1 MDLHYYRPISRN
13 LARTLFR
20 ISTVGLAYDKGNL
33 STEFYLTIRNKLTY
47 LLKSPS
53 AGLRPLT
60 SDFLFQGGIQCL
72 TSTQLAHSCSRRV
85 KPLFFPLSR
94 APKQTSNSLPVSF
107 AVKL

>member
-33 STEFYLTIRNKLTY
+33 STEFYLTIRNNLTY
-47 LLKSPS
+47 LLKSRLL
-53 AGLRPLT
+53 A
-60 SDFLFQGGIQCL
+60 SDFLFQGGIPCL

-85 KPLFFPLSR
+85 KPLFFPLRR